1 MAMKNYQIKGRF
13 LMGDRMQPFTKEC
26 SALSEKRALEY
37 IFSELGSKH
46 RTPRD
51 KIRVEEVKE
60 LEG

>member
-1 MAMKNYQIKGRF
+1 MKNYQIKGRF

-26 SALSEKRALEY
+26 KALSEKQALEH

-46 RTPRD
+46 KTPRN

-60 LEG
+60 LGEG